1 MTLIARN
8 DSSKSIHSPLS
19 FSNTVNYQSI
29 TNENNDAPLPSPIWP
44 ADTPIH
50 LPSHKNSVKFEA
62 TPKGNSSSE
71 QNSSSNNPHTKIGA
85 RQSSVDSQIH
95 IRRRTSFMDFGHRIT
110 EVSKSVVQKE
120 VSQEAIRFSRTTTAH
135 GIPMI
140 LNSTNWFGKI
150 VWFIVTIIS
159 IIICVYQC
167 MLVAEK
173 FQRKDK
179 IVNVELQ
186 FEQAVFPAVTICNLN
201 PFKHHLA
208 RKVPEISETI
218 TTEVLPTSKLDA
230 FHQAVSYSKDAAEH
244 YEDAREDGNNA
255 GGRYRRENENLGG
268 FRYVQYEPIMSDC
281 SCITGFK
288 GEKGDCVQKDSIPKS
303 NATLCICNFDR
314 QDSTAWPCFPIKEWQ
329 EATCPECNDIGYC
342 NLPETNGSTEL
353 PCLCQKNNYCLLRP
367 ERLKR
372 IWEIRGS
379 EIPEE
384 GSPFRA
390 DFLEQLQKLG
400 YENMTDEVAI
410 TTKTKE
416 KMILTMAGLPVHRRI
431 ALSYGKAEFIRMCSF
446 NGQQCNIINDFKLH
460 VDPAFGNCY
469 TFNAN
474 RDSPLIP
481 SRAGPSYGLRLM
493 VYINASDYLPTTES
507 QGVRIA
513 IHGQAEWPFPDTFGY
528 SAPTGSVSSFGLSM
542 RKVMRLSEPNG
553 DCVPEL
559 EPLPPNYIYRN
570 YHYEPEAR
578 NCLLVEGI
586 RFTKRNTCQCKHR
599 CTHNVYTTTF
609 SSAKLARG
617 AFRNA
622 NCKNNKAGTCFD
634 YDGTN
639 AAMIEIYYEQMSYET
654 LTERESYLFVNMI
667 SDIGG
672 QAGLWLGASV
682 ITVFEILAFLTKVC
696 AVYFRRKISSSPKH
710 DPNNPKHKIST
721 NSKSYD
727 YGTQHSKPRVAIIKR
742 RPSLISNETR
752 SEYNSED
759 DDDTTTKLPKSSDT
773 VTTDRPLI
781 EDGNHYEISA

>member
-1 MTLIARN
+1 
-8 DSSKSIHSPLS
+8 
-19 FSNTVNYQSI
+19 
-29 TNENNDAPLPSPIWP
+29 
-44 ADTPIH
+44 
-50 LPSHKNSVKFEA
+50 
-62 TPKGNSSSE
+62 
-71 QNSSSNNPHTKIGA
+71 
-85 RQSSVDSQIH
+85 
-95 IRRRTSFMDFGHRIT
+95 
-110 EVSKSVVQKE
+110 
-120 VSQEAIRFSRTTTAH
+120 
-135 GIPMI
+135 
-140 LNSTNWFGKI
+140 
-150 VWFIVTIIS
+150 
-159 IIICVYQC
+159 
-167 MLVAEK
+167 MLVGEK

-208 RKVPEISETI
+208 RKVPEISET
-218 TTEVLPTSKLDA
+218 LDA

-244 YEDAREDGNNA
+244 YDDASFDSNNA

-268 FRYVQYEPIMSDC
+268 FRYVQYEPVMSDC

-288 GEKGDCVQKDSIPKS
+288 GEKENGKKQHAL
-303 NATLCICNFDR
+303 NAMILDTVI
-314 QDSTAWPCFPIKEWQ
+314 
-329 EATCPECNDIGYC
+329 Y
-342 NLPETNGSTEL
+342 
-353 PCLCQKNNYCLLRP
+353 
-367 ERLKR
+367 
-372 IWEIRGS
+372 
-379 EIPEE
+379 
-384 GSPFRA
+384 
-390 DFLEQLQKLG
+390 QKLMAQQN
-400 YENMTDEVAI
+400 YHVYA
-410 TTKTKE
+410 K

-431 ALSYGKAEFIRMCSF
+431 ALSYGKAEFIRMC
-446 NGQQCNIINDFKLH
+446 NIINDFKLH

-474 RDSPLIP
+474 RENPLIP

-542 RKVMRLSEPNG
+542 GCYKSCYQQRIIRRCGCADPRYPISDNETIPCDSLDPIS
-553 DCVPEL
+553 
-559 EPLPPNYIYRN
+559 
-570 YHYEPEAR
+570 R

-586 RFTKRNTCQCKHR
+586 RFTKRNTCYCKHR
-599 CTHNVYTTTF
+599 CSHNVYSTTF

-682 ITVFEILAFLTKVC
+682 ITVFEILAFLTRVC
-696 AVYFRRKISSSPKH
+696 AVYCRRKVSSPKH
-710 DPNNPKHKIST
+710 DPNDPSHHTTLSNNT
-721 NSKSYD
+721 SKGND
-727 YGTQHSKPRVAIIKR
+727 YGTHSTPRVVVVKR
-742 RPSLISNETR
+742 RPSSISNETH
-752 SEYNSED
+752 SEYSED
-759 DDDTTTKLPKSSDT
+759 EDDTTATTKPPQTSES
-773 VTTDRPLI
+773 VIDRPLI